1 MDTELDQPFTREEID
16 TLQEVMNIAFGS
28 AAADLAE
35 AIDIYAV
42 LSVPTIRIVPAEE
55 LPDYIRNEIKDYEK
69 ISIVEQNFMA
79 KFRGMAVLIFPS
91 GIGRALITL
100 LGNEE
105 ENASFES
112 DPMDALERETLME
125 VANILVGACVSKVA
139 ELLNDVVM
147 YSPPRVVVEN
157 LPQKAISKDIFDPG
171 KLAIILQTVFH
182 FDQQDISGFLF
193 LVCSQESVNWLRKAL
208 DEFLKQFE

>member
-1 MDTELDQPFTREEID
+1 MSP
-16 TLQEVMNIAFGS
+16 
-28 AAADLAE
+28 
-35 AIDIYAV
+35 
-42 LSVPTIRIVPAEE
+42 PIRIVPAEE

-91 GIGRALITL
+91 GIGRALISL

-105 ENASFES
+105 EKASFES